1 MMNQNNLI
9 SSDEVFVS
17 PGDMSSKISF
27 GNTTLDGIIF
37 DVDGTLWDSTE
48 QAAQV
53 WTRAVQENTDLG
65 TEVSADQLRRLFG
78 KTMTEISNALFPTL
92 SEKEQERIMEACY
105 EYENEY
111 LETHPGVLYEG
122 VLETF
127 HVLAKKADL
136 YIVSNCQCGYI
147 ELFLRSSGLESCVR
161 DHLCFGETS
170 VSKGQT
176 IRMLMENN
184 GLEHVVYVG
193 DTQGDADACRE
204 AGIPF
209 ILAEYGFGEVP
220 DAEQRIRNIS
230 ELCEI
235 LK

>member
-1 MMNQNNLI
+1 MINQQNLI
-9 SSDEVFVS
+9 SSDEVFLS
-17 PGDMSSKISF
+17 PGDIRSKISF
-27 GNTTLDGIIF
+27 GNAALDGIIF

-53 WTRAVQENTDLG
+53 WTRAVQENTDLD

-92 SEKEQERIMEACY
+92 SEKEQEQIMEACY

-111 LETHPGVLYEG
+111 LEAHPGVLYEG
-122 VLETF
+122 VVETF
-127 HVLAKKADL
+127 HALAKKADL

-147 ELFLRSSGLESCVR
+147 ELFLRVSRLESCVR

-176 IRMLMENN
+176 IRMLMEKN

-220 DAEQRIRNIS
+220 EAEQRIRKIS